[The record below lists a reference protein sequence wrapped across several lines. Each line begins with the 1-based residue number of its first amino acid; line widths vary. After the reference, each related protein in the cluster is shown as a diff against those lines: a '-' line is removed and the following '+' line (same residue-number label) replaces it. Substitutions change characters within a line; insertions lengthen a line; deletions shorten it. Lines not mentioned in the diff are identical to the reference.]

1 MADSI
6 SLDAK
11 QDSVVVIS
19 QARSLVPVGTAL
31 QVPCQYA
38 NGVLVDVICDNY
50 TGVVEIWGNNGSAWV
65 REPDPNASKA
75 VSATTR
81 YAVLNV
87 AQVVT
92 AAITSISGSGSGGI
106 TVILTPFIAAASAV
120 VNITGSPQVSIAD
133 GQDVAQ
139 GSTTDTAVT
148 SDAPGTISAKLRG
161 LVALLAGVV
170 NLAQGWLRVQPQPTT
185 WNLVGTSAANTAQT
199 VTQAAAGAGLRNYLS
214 GLTVSW
220 SGGAPAADANV
231 QVKDGA
237 TVIWDA
243 YIGQAGG
250 TQGVNDYEFTQPLRG
265 SVNTAMSVTVAAG
278 GSGVTTKVSAQGTV
292 GR

>member
-1 MADSI
+1 
-6 SLDAK
+6 
-11 QDSVVVIS
+11 
-19 QARSLVPVGTAL
+19 
-31 QVPCQYA
+31 
-38 NGVLVDVICDNY
+38 
-50 TGVVEIWGNNGSAWV
+50 V

-81 YAVLNV
+81 YVVLNV

-92 AAITSISGSGSGGI
+92 AAITSISGSGAGGI

-133 GQDVAQ
+133 GQNVVEGA
-139 GSTTDTAVT
+139 TTDAAVT
-148 SDAPGTISAKLRG
+148 SDAPGTVSAKLRG
-161 LVALLAGVV
+161 LVAVSGSVADTAVTSDANGTVSAKLRGLVKLLAGVI
-170 NLAQGWLRVQPQPTT
+170 NLTQGWLRVQPQPTT
-185 WNLVGTSAANTAQT
+185 WNLVSTSAANTAQT
-199 VTQAAAGAGLRNYLS
+199 VTQAAAGAGLRNYLC

-220 SGGAPAADANV
+220 SGGAPAAGANV
-231 QVKDGA
+231 QVKDGS

-250 TQGVNDYEFTQPLRG
+250 TQGVNDYEFTQPLQG
-265 SVNTAMSVTVAAG
+265 TANTAMSVTVAAA

-292 GR
+292 GP